1 MVPAAQEDTLFS
13 YDSEKGRAT
22 IRQAIKDSEPGGRL
36 ENRIRNA
43 DWHSCL
49 EDSRNLTEDEKLAWI
64 AQNILGVDKAQLNP
78 FEARDL
84 LYLVEFK
91 QSQEYLK
98 RFQSNESRYLPE
110 AQSLSRKRAAVT
122 QTADKISPVV
132 GGPEK
137 RPLDVVLKG
146 FDRKQQEYLKTAVE
160 EAKRIVFTV
169 PNMDKQ
175 SLALAATNLDAIFL
189 APFSSKS
196 VWQPQGTGPH
206 LDASRPSQSQ

>member
-1 MVPAAQEDTLFS
+1 MVDTDLDSTLRSFDEIRNIIEGGIQNTGPDGS
-13 YDSEKGRAT
+13 RPNRIEHADWLNCSKNGKHLTSSEKVAWAAVN
-22 IRQAIKDSEPGGRL
+22 I
-36 ENRIRNA
+36 
-43 DWHSCL
+43 
-49 EDSRNLTEDEKLAWI
+49 LTEE
-64 AQNILGVDKAQLNP
+64 NPQLNQL
-78 FEARDL
+78 EAALFFRLVFDVLSDEYFL
-84 LYLVEFK
+84 LLEKNPVEAK
-91 QSQEYLK
+91 ALLK
-98 RFQSNESRYLPE
+98 
-110 AQSLSRKRAAVT
+110 KRMAAT